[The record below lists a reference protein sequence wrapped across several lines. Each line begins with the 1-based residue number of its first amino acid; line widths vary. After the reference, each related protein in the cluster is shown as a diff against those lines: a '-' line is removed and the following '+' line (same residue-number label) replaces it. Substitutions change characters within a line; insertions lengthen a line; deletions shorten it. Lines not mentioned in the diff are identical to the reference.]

1 MKIKLEKI
9 EELIDGVKSYAATN
23 IEIVKLE
30 VANRSSVLVSKLL
43 SKLFLGIVIFL
54 FVLFFS
60 LGISLFLSE
69 LLENNYLGFGIVASF
84 YLLLA
89 IIFSLG
95 RKILLE
101 RPIRESFIKELFS
114 NDNN

>member
-43 SKLFLGIVIFL
+43 SKLYLGIIVFM
-54 FVLFFS
+54 FVLFLS
-60 LGISLFLSE
+60 LGIGLFLSE
-69 LLENNYLGFGIVASF
+69 LLEKNYLGFGIVTSF

-95 RKILLE
+95 RKKLLE
-101 RPIRESFIKELFS
+101 KPIRENFIKELFR